1 MEKKSIQEHRIN
13 QIFVAQLY
21 SQAIP
26 SSECPLCVRWQ
37 TSPPQLWAESCA
49 PKTEGPQNRGPLPT
63 LGTCEWNRIEKRGLC
78 RHDCVERRQV
88 GWALTS
94 VLQR

>member
-13 QIFVAQLY
+13 QIFVAQLH

-37 TSPPQLWAESCA
+37 MSPPQLWAESCA
-49 PKTEGPQNRGPLPT
+49 PKTEGHLLPSAPVNGTVLRNGVFAGATVLRGGRWGGP
-63 LGTCEWNRIEKRGLC
+63 
-78 RHDCVERRQV
+78 
-88 GWALTS
+88 
-94 VLQR
+94 

>member
-63 LGTCEWNRIEKRGLC
+63 LGTLNGTVLRNGVFAGTTVLRGG
-78 RHDCVERRQV
+78 RW
-88 GWALTS
+88 GGP
-94 VLQR
+94 